1 MTKSEEARDV
11 LRLLGNI
18 LLGGALALA
27 VCCGL
32 LFLAAAAI
40 SVGWLK
46 EDASFQI
53 TVAACTIGTACGALL
68 AILRCRKRTVL
79 VGLAVAA
86 AFFLL
91 LLSVAMLVYKDIALE
106 QGGAAL
112 LCGSLCGGAAVGLLT
127 TPKKRSRRG
136 RSARGGR
143 AGA

>member
-11 LRLLGNI
+11 VRLLGYI
-18 LLGGALALA
+18 LLGGVVALA
-27 VCCGL
+27 VCCAL

-53 TVAACTIGTACGALL
+53 TVAACTAGTACGALF
-68 AILRCRKRTVL
+68 AILRCKKRAVL

-91 LLSVAMLVYKDIALE
+91 LLSVGMLAYEDMALE

-112 LCGSLCGGAAVGLLT
+112 LCGSLCGGAAVGLLCT
-127 TPKKRSRRG
+127 RREKKKRPRRD
-136 RSARGGR
+136 RSAR
-143 AGA
+143 